1 MRIIFMGTPDFSVPV
16 LQALIDAGHDI
27 AAVYT
32 RPPKAAG
39 RGMATKFSPV
49 HQASLRHGL
58 TVHTPKTLRDPAEAV
73 AFAAL
78 RADVAV
84 VVAYGLLLPRAI
96 LEAPLQG
103 CLNLHASLLPR
114 WRGAAPIQRAIMAGD
129 TQTGIMVMQM
139 EEGLDTGPIG
149 LTARVEIGAQ
159 INAGRLHDA
168 LAVAGAALMVQAL
181 QALSQGNLAFVPQM
195 EAGTVYARKIEKA
208 EARIDWR
215 QPCEA
220 VHNHIRGLSP
230 FPGGFF
236 EADFGK
242 GAERVKVLAA
252 HVAPGAGAAGIVL
265 DEAGLV
271 ACGHGAIRLETLQRA
286 GKGAMPA
293 QEFFRGLRLAP
304 GTQLASA

>member
-1 MRIIFMGTPDFSVPV
+1 M
-16 LQALIDAGHDI
+16 
-27 AAVYT
+27 
-32 RPPKAAG
+32 
-39 RGMATKFSPV
+39 

-58 TVHTPKTLRDPAEAV
+58 GVRAPKSLRDPAEAE
-73 AFAAL
+73 ALAAL

-96 LEAPLQG
+96 LDAPAQG

-129 TQTGIMVMQM
+129 TETGIMVMRM

-149 LTARVEIGAQ
+149 LTARLAIGAE
-159 INAGRLHDA
+159 INAGQLHDA
-168 LAVAGAALMVQAL
+168 LAGAGAALMVQAL
-181 QALSQGNLAFVPQM
+181 QALSQGDLGFTPQDT
-195 EAGTVYARKIEKA
+195 AGTIYARKIDKA

-215 QPCEA
+215 VPCEA

-236 EADFGK
+236 EADFGR
-242 GAERVKVLAA
+242 GAERVKVLSAR
-252 HVAPGAGAAGIVL
+252 VAPGSGATGMVL

-293 QEFFRGLRLAP
+293 LEFFHGLRLAP
-304 GTQLASA
+304 GTRLASA